1 VRERSTSCHVKSAFG
16 RQMADRAPQVSASAT
31 RARSSGKT
39 SKSGSHL
46 SLAIDEFLDMDFGD
60 ISKSLSDLYKKLSL
74 LWGRFWRTRPA
85 EGDAAPSRGLL
96 PGLAPFS
103 TSKLTKTCAF
113 RPRMKSEFLRGIFM
127 GLLSGI
133 LMAIVLANIHCPHTT
148 ELPTL
153 LSLLTANKLV
163 IKIR

>member
-1 VRERSTSCHVKSAFG
+1 VRERSTSCHVRSAFG

-103 TSKLTKTCAF
+103 TSKPQIQLC
-113 RPRMKSEFLRGIFM
+113 LRRGAD
-127 GLLSGI
+127 GEGGTRSWLPPSGGPSRSSGTRSSPLI
-133 LMAIVLANIHCPHTT
+133 MSHVRRWPST
-148 ELPTL
+148 
-153 LSLLTANKLV
+153 
-163 IKIR
+163 